1 MPRPIHFEIH
11 ASDPQRLI
19 DYYSELFGWRFD
31 RWGEVPYWAITTAAG
46 DAGEP
51 GIDGGL
57 MLREG
62 PAPLVDAPLNAMPV
76 TVGVEDCADCLA
88 RAVELGGTEAMGVSP
103 IPGIGWLAYIID
115 PDGNKFG
122 IMQPDPTATM

>member
-1 MPRPIHFEIH
+1 
-11 ASDPQRLI
+11 
-19 DYYSELFGWRFD
+19 
-31 RWGEVPYWAITTAAG
+31 
-46 DAGEP
+46 
-51 GIDGGL
+51 

-62 PAPLVDAPLNAMPV
+62 PAPLTDAPLNAMPV
-76 TVGVEDCADCLA
+76 TMGVGDCADCLA
-88 RAVELGGTEAMGVSP
+88 RAVELGGTEDMGVSP